1 MQARTTMKMI
11 EAVYVLL
18 ESYQAL
24 LWGIFQMG
32 KILREKS
39 TLSFTV
45 TYQAMQD
52 CNLQTQI
59 PNKLL
64 DESK

>member
-1 MQARTTMKMI
+1 MEK
-11 EAVYVLL
+11 L
-18 ESYQAL
+18 ENYQAL

-32 KILREKS
+32 KFLREKA

-52 CNLQTQI
+52 CNL
-59 PNKLL
+59 
-64 DESK
+64 